1 MAEPGGAT
9 AEEPRNTAS
18 VARRI
23 EALVD
28 LGFER
33 TFVPEIRTKVVRAD
47 ARTTRVT
54 CTRPAMGTLVTVAAI
69 GPSEDRATEAI
80 GRAFEEMDR
89 LVGLLS
95 RHERSSPLAQLNRTG
110 RLDGPPPELA
120 CVVEQALEYH
130 RLTGGIFDVTVAP
143 LVFLYESRANAD
155 SSSLPSDAEV
165 REVLELVGAGFVTA
179 SQRRVSCARGGMAL
193 TLDGIAKGYIV
204 DRIAPTLERQGLERY
219 LVDAG
224 GDIRS
229 RGSKE
234 GGAAWTVAVKDPAQ
248 PAGFSDTIP
257 LTTGAVATSGGYERA
272 YDAAGLHHHVF
283 DARSGRSPTRI
294 LSASVVAPTTMAAD
308 ALATTLL
315 LMDPRQ
321 AVPFVDGLRGCACL
335 IIDREGTA
343 VRSRGWRSAAPPE
356 GDEAT

>member
-1 MAEPGGAT
+1 MSEPIRAPEQAT
-9 AEEPRNTAS
+9 REPAS
-18 VARRI
+18 LVRRL
-23 EALVD
+23 EALAE

-33 TFVPEIRTKVVRAD
+33 SVIPEIRTDVLRTD
-47 ARTTRVT
+47 ARTVRVT
-54 CTRPAMGTLVTVAAI
+54 STRPAMGTLVTVTTI
-69 GPSEDRATEAI
+69 GPSEDQAGEAV

-95 RHERSSPLAQLNRTG
+95 RHERSSPLAHLNRTG
-110 RLDGPPPELA
+110 RVDGPPPELA

-155 SSSLPSDAEV
+155 SPSLPSDAEV

-179 SQRRVSCARGGMAL
+179 SQRRVSCAREGMAL

-204 DRIAPTLERQGLERY
+204 DRIAHTLERQGVERY

-272 YDAAGLHHHVF
+272 YDAARLHHHVF
-283 DARSGRSPTRI
+283 DAHSGRSPERTV
-294 LSASVVAPTTMAAD
+294 SASVVAPTAMAAD

-343 VRSRGWRSAAPPE
+343 VRSHGWRSAAPPE